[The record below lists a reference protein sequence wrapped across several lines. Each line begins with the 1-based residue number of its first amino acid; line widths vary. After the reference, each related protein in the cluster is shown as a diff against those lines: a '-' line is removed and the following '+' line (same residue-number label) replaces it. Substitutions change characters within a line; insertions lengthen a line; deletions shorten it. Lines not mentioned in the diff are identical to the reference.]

1 MNIHLTD
8 SEIQRL
14 AEDLTGN
21 EKPMAGHLEVCHP
34 CKEKYKFYK
43 LLFKEIKGSKSPG
56 IPARFANTVIEIAAQ
71 KKQEHKIL
79 SYYRL
84 FYGVIVGLSLIAIIL
99 STQSVTIKK
108 IITGFHPVSPAKI
121 GAVETV
127 LVMGAVSFI
136 YVCLIGYK
144 NRFKKE
150 HLLSD
155 ITF

>member
-21 EKPMAGHLEVCHP
+21 EKQIAGHLEACNP
-34 CKEKYKFYK
+34 CKEKYEFYK
-43 LLFKEIKGSKSPG
+43 LLFKEIKVCKSPG
-56 IPARFANTVIEIAAQ
+56 IPASFANTVIEMAAQ
-71 KKQEHKIL
+71 KQEHIIM

-84 FYGVIVGLSLIAIIL
+84 FYGVIIGLSLIAIIL
-99 STQSVTIKK
+99 STQTVTIKK
-108 IITGFHPVSPAKI
+108 IITGFHPVAPGKI

-127 LVMGAVSFI
+127 LIMGAVSFI
-136 YVCLIGYK
+136 YVCLIGYQ

>member
-1 MNIHLTD
+1 
-8 SEIQRL
+8 
-14 AEDLTGN
+14 
-21 EKPMAGHLEVCHP
+21 MAGHFEVCHP
-34 CKEKYKFYK
+34 CKEKYEFYK

-56 IPARFANTVIEIAAQ
+56 IPASFANTVIEIAAQ
-71 KKQEHKIL
+71 RKEHKIM

-99 STQSVTIKK
+99 STQRVTIKK
-108 IITGFHPVSPAKI
+108 IITEFHPVSPAKI

>member
-1 MNIHLTD
+1 MNVHLTD

-21 EKPMAGHLEVCHP
+21 EKPMARHLEVCHP
-34 CKEKYKFYK
+34 CKKKYEFYK
-43 LLFKEIKGSKSPG
+43 LLFKEVKAGKSPD
-56 IPARFANTVIEIAAQ
+56 IPASFANTVIEIAAQ
-71 KKQEHKIL
+71 KREHKIL

-84 FYGVIVGLSLIAIIL
+84 FYVVIIGLSLIAIIL
-99 STQSVTIKK
+99 STQSVTIKR
-108 IITGFHPVSPAKI
+108 IITGFHPVSPGKI

-127 LVMGAVSFI
+127 LIMGAVGFI